1 MAHRR
6 KTLITQ
12 VQDTIETHGML
23 EGSRKVLVAFSG
35 GPDSVCLLD
44 VLYRL
49 YRTKLDLCLVYVNH
63 GLRSSRILQREER
76 MAVDY
81 ARDYDI
87 PHKIIRV
94 KVKKGKIGLEAAA
107 RQERYD
113 ALHRCMQELKA
124 DRIALGH
131 NLDDVVETFFLNL
144 IRGSG
149 TRGFLA
155 IPAVRF
161 PLIRPLIDVRKQS
174 VLAYVK
180 RRNLSFSVDV
190 TNIQTRFRRNIL
202 RRRII
207 PQLLKI
213 NPELHVAV
221 QREIA
226 LLRQDETYL
235 EEQAQHAFERVAERQ
250 KDHVLLDINSL
261 LQYNPAVASRV
272 LKRAIIGLRGGLE
285 GFESKHFK
293 AILGLIGKETS
304 KRVNLVK
311 GIWAQ
316 RSYQHILIGRTGT
329 CKRITLYLDP
339 DTDKVMYNEMQI
351 TTKTV
356 RRFNLAEK
364 KPNCEVFDLDQLQL
378 PLVIRSRKSGDLIE
392 TKTGRQKM
400 KKIFNEF
407 KVPPHKRQTLG
418 LLCDQQG
425 ILWVMGL
432 KRAYRARVNK
442 MSKKILVVEIEDIDR
457 KK

>member
-1 MAHRR
+1 MAQRA
-6 KTLITQ
+6 KTLTKQ
-12 VQDTIETHGML
+12 VQDTIETYGML
-23 EGSRKVLVAFSG
+23 EGGRRILVAFSG

-49 YRTKLDLCLVYVNH
+49 YRRRLDLCLVYVNH
-63 GLRSSRILQREER
+63 GLRPTRILQREER
-76 MAVDY
+76 MAADY

-87 PHKIIRV
+87 PYTIIQV

-107 RQERYD
+107 RLERYA
-113 ALHRCMQELKA
+113 ALHRCMQDLDA

-161 PLIRPLIDVRKQS
+161 PIIRPLIDIRKQAI
-174 VLAYVK
+174 LAYVK
-180 RRNLSFSVDV
+180 RRKLRFSVDA
-190 TNIQTRFRRNIL
+190 TNVLPQFRRNVL
-202 RRRII
+202 RHRII

-213 NPELHVAV
+213 NPGLHSAV

-235 EEQAQHAFERVAERQ
+235 EEEAQHAFERVAERQ
-250 KDHVLLDINSL
+250 KNHVLLDINRL

-329 CKRITLYLDP
+329 SQRATVYLDP
-339 DTDKVMYNEMQI
+339 HTDRVRYNDMWVTAKKVQ
-351 TTKTV
+351 
-356 RRFNLAEK
+356 RFNLAEK
-364 KPNCEVFDLDQLQL
+364 KPNCEVFDLDQLQP
-378 PLVIRSRKSGDLIE
+378 PLFIRSKKPGDLIE
-392 TKTGRQKM
+392 TKAGRQKM

-407 KVPPHKRQTLG
+407 KVPPHKRQNVG

-432 KRAYRARVNK
+432 KRAYRALLNK
-442 MSKKILVVEIEDIDR
+442 GSRKIMVVEIEDIDR

>member
-1 MAHRR
+1 M
-6 KTLITQ
+6 TLTRQ

-23 EGSRKVLVAFSG
+23 EGSHRVLVAFSG

-49 YRTKLDLCLVYVNH
+49 YRTRFDLCLVYINH
-63 GLRSSRILQREER
+63 GLRPSRILQREER
-76 MAVDY
+76 MVKDY

-87 PHKIIRV
+87 PYKIIRV

-107 RQERYD
+107 RQERYA
-113 ALHRCMQELKA
+113 ALHRCMQDLDA

-131 NLDDVVETFFLNL
+131 NLDDVVETFLMNL

-149 TRGFLA
+149 TRGFLG
-155 IPAVRF
+155 IPPVRF
-161 PLIRPLIDVRKQS
+161 PIIRPLIDVRKNS

-180 RRNLSFSVDV
+180 RRKLSFSMDA
-190 TNIQTRFRRNIL
+190 TNILPRFRRNVL
-202 RRRII
+202 RHRII

-213 NPELHVAV
+213 NPELHAAV

-226 LLRQDETYL
+226 LLKQDEMYI
-235 EEQAQHAFERVAERQ
+235 EEQAQHAFKQVAERQ

-316 RSYQHILIGRTGT
+316 RSYQHILIGCTRPS
-329 CKRITLYLDP
+329 KRASLYLDP
-339 DTDKVMYNEMQI
+339 NTDKVMYNEMRVI
-351 TTKTV
+351 AKTV
-356 RRFNLAEK
+356 ERFNLAEK
-364 KPNCEVFDLDQLQL
+364 KPNCEVFDLDQLQP
-378 PLVIRSRKSGDLIE
+378 PLVIRSRRSGDIIE

-425 ILWVMGL
+425 ILWVLGL
-432 KRAYRARVNK
+432 KRAYRAFLHEGSR
-442 MSKKILVVEIEDIDR
+442 KILVVEIEDTDR